1 MKAFRLK
8 IALRFFAILDVM
20 FAERFELIT
29 YKNGRQTSKTKFCR
43 KEIDEAGK
51 NNKL

>member
-43 KEIDEAGK
+43 KEINEAGK
-51 NNKL
+51 DSKL